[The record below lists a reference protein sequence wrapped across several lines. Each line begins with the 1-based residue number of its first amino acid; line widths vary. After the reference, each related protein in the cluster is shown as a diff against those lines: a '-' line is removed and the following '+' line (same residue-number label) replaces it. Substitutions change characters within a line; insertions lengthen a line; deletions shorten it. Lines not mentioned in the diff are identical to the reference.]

1 MDHHTASS
9 TFILFFQK
17 EIEMGRGVPGDWIWL
32 VPPISGICSLLLSP
46 SLNLSLS
53 LVLSLSLSLS
63 LHLNAS
69 QLHNF
74 KLVYSVNS
82 LCYISLS
89 HILFEFVF
97 SGSLSP
103 VFHQEMMNWFAKPNF
118 FNLEQPPWTDYVFPE
133 GVVSSEE
140 SPTITKI
147 NKNSEISRSSGI
159 SNRKMRKLTILY
171 ATETGTY

>member
-1 MDHHTASS
+1 
-9 TFILFFQK
+9 
-17 EIEMGRGVPGDWIWL
+17 
-32 VPPISGICSLLLSP
+32 
-46 SLNLSLS
+46 
-53 LVLSLSLSLS
+53 
-63 LHLNAS
+63 
-69 QLHNF
+69 
-74 KLVYSVNS
+74 
-82 LCYISLS
+82 
-89 HILFEFVF
+89 
-97 SGSLSP
+97 
-103 VFHQEMMNWFAKPNF
+103 MNWFAKPNF